1 MRRSFPNSEPISR
14 LKTFFELFSVWLD
27 SMLPIYSF
35 CHCEKQNAPLAVTLF
50 NEMHTPPPPPPIYIL
65 FSPVILGGYHGI
77 KEKKA
82 WNAYSLTTGF
92 IGIMPIL
99 TQPCIMCTLIQINP
113 MSLSFNFTLC
123 DGRFVNTPSAFYQG
137 FKYYWWVLES
147 LVRMSIKYYWW
158 VIETL
163 VRMSIKVLLLGC
175 SELPDNVNKIL

>member
-35 CHCEKQNAPLAVTLF
+35 RHCEKQNAPLAVTLF

-99 TQPCIMCTLIQINP
+99 TQSCIMCTLIQINP
-113 MSLSFNFTLC
+113 MSLSFNFIQC
-123 DGRFVNTPSAFYQG
+123 DGKFVNTPSAFYQG
-137 FKYYWWVLES
+137 F
-147 LVRMSIKYYWW
+147 SIIGGFLRAWS
-158 VIETL
+158 ECQS
-163 VRMSIKVLLLGC
+163 SIIAGLLKPW
-175 SELPDNVNKIL
+175 SECQSSIIAGLFRASWQCQ